1 MADRDF
7 AIASYWANQLTMSF
21 NCGHVFIFFDEF
33 QMKICLSYSFVI
45 RLSKPEFRFLDS
57 FASAT
62 YTQITTLSSQ
72 PTKCTY
78 VLKVLILLREAILQK
93 IPEFYEILS

>member
-1 MADRDF
+1 MQQTICNTVWERAAPLADRDF

-33 QMKICLSYSFVI
+33 QMKIYLSYSFT
-45 RLSKPEFRFLDS
+45 PEFRFLDS
-57 FASAT
+57 FASAI

-72 PTKCTY
+72 PTK
-78 VLKVLILLREAILQK
+78 
-93 IPEFYEILS
+93 